1 MNIDELTLFLIA
13 EVTAK
18 PLNWQIKKIGDM
30 VFVDVPDSSPS
41 NHHVIAIISFFRTPP
56 MLEIMDEGKES
67 EDIINGMWIKYQF
80 LKDACL
86 LLQSDVSKRDLNWH
100 VTVSDN
106 NIDILGPNRS
116 QEDADKI
123 ATIFFKEGR
132 WGLEIF
138 NQDLDTKEIVLGLFS
153 KRIEIP
159 YETSTYSVSK
169 DDTNMGQVSILI
181 FTVGL
186 LLLVACSIVVFPLI
200 WFVPK

>member
-41 NHHVIAIISFFRTPP
+41 NHHAIAIISFFRTPP
-56 MLEIMDEGKES
+56 ILEVLDEGVEN
-67 EDIINGMWIKYQF
+67 EATINGMWIKYQF

-106 NIDILGPNRS
+106 NIDILGPNRN
-116 QEDADKI
+116 QDDADKI
-123 ATIFFKEGR
+123 ATIFFKDNR
-132 WGLEIF
+132 WCLEIF
-138 NQDLDTKEIVLGLFS
+138 NQDLSTKEIVLRLFS

-169 DDTNMGQVSILI
+169 DDTNMGQISTIV
-181 FTVGL
+181 FPVGL
-186 LLLVACSIVVFPLI
+186 LLLVACSIALFSLI
-200 WFVPK
+200 WFIPK